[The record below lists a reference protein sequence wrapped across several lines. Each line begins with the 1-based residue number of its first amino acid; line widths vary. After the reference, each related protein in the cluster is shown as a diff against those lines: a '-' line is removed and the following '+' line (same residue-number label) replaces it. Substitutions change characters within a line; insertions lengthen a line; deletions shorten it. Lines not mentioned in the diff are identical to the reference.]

1 MSGYVA
7 LNACTIENN
16 EFESVWEEEAMAKL

>member
-1 MSGYVA
+1 MSDYVA

-16 EFESVWEEEAMAKL
+16 EFKSVWEEATMSTL